1 MTIISVGGR
10 SYYTSEAIR
19 HSADQHEHEEINID
33 QTKYTD
39 GHITLEANPP
49 PENRYIHCKKG
60 AETVFTVG
68 TDGHVVAESL
78 ISQTGVETQ
87 DNGAFVAKYSNNSG
101 ILRMGRQP
109 NIGDQTVGLLDGI
122 HHERTIDSN
131 LQFFRQQLHPSQ
143 PKLQIKGTTDSGV
156 DWLKIT
162 DSTSDNDVFAIHS
175 DGTIQTDAW
184 NSVDI
189 EHPDQYSHS
198 VAVHSDSLYIG
209 KCKLSESSGQLVIK
223 RLKAEPYIPKRL
235 TEAPYN
241 YTVNNINANT
251 VRTINDWIV
260 LARSTAGLT
269 EAESKSIRIRDIF
282 PTSNEGDDF
291 LTNTQ
296 ASSSSPVTNTV
307 YVDNA
312 FTGTSDGSIS
322 KPYASL
328 NAAMNAKI
336 VEGENKTFI
345 FQLSEG
351 VYTES
356 ISKTM
361 TSKTHHVVI
370 QGAGLDRTII
380 QSGSDFANGK
390 DTDCIFMRRFKHV
403 EIRELT
409 IRNCKYGFYPRDCDK
424 AVIDYCKLT
433 LCGSDGTPSNHDF
446 SKSQADQLAVWQ
458 GSSTSN
464 GGACRIRECSEIQ
477 VSNCIVSFN
486 LRGLRLQNCGTASN
500 VSHVSNN
507 KVYKNLESGIYLAST
522 NYNGTDGCQNV
533 MVCNNK
539 VFECF
544 NNGLLCIGGQNNQFM
559 SNVVRRSA
567 SAGFQS
573 WHSVNTSVINNFFYD
588 CNVLSYNGIG
598 NNGDAMGCIV
608 FSGNS
613 QIQSGYDYM
622 GVIQGNSMIKCNPG
636 GEQQSKAIVI
646 FSDNYPQDSNKI
658 ILDTNTTDAQVKID
672 NSIPVTTT
680 VDVSSI
686 TNVTELA
693 DVSNAGSGQIITA
706 NERAQITTNDTN
718 IQTLQGQVVTNVTDL
733 SDVTGA
739 GSGVIISTNE
749 RNQITTNATDIQ
761 TLQGQVV
768 SNVTDLADVSNA
780 GSGIIITANERT
792 QISTNQTNIT
802 ALQNAGGG
810 GGLTGNDISTSSGAL
825 TKLELE
831 NTGTNGQVEFIMADL
846 DPSGDTQDHQ
856 YRFITQSDSI
866 EMHAAFF
873 QNHQNKTEA
882 KAFSIGKNGN
892 INFHGA
898 GANQSTN
905 FNNNNFFVRGTAR
918 FANTVQLDQDI
929 YLGNNRTIR
938 RVDAN
943 GDDLLAGGGGSTITN
958 RFDVVENGN
967 ISGDIQLL
975 GTDRSVMWLKQRGTL
990 GHGGLA
996 CYKLPA
1002 TADIS
1007 NGHTIQFHGFSKSW
1021 YAANETLAGGSI
1033 TLKTNTGQSFGDMNR
1048 YLYYNTDISGN
1059 SENLTIS
1066 NLYRQTI
1073 TAVWDETDDQWW
1085 LKTSHSIDHINY
1097 IKHFDY
1103 TSTAHE
1109 TEATFFQL
1117 PQGFRFYYLS
1127 MGEGLNAVSGTHKHV
1142 YFRPPGNAPIGTR
1155 IEVSFLMPTATNTS
1169 KLYWVDNANQDS
1181 THNNVVYDT
1190 NANGPW
1196 FFTQTHQGRR
1206 RHLMIK
1212 VTSSRWSRL
1221 RNN

>member
-49 PENRYIHCKKG
+49 PENKYIHCKKG
-60 AETVFTVG
+60 SETVFTVG

-78 ISQTGVETQ
+78 ISQTGIETQ

-296 ASSSSPVTNTV
+296 ASSTPVTNTV
-307 YVDNA
+307 YVDNT
-312 FTGTSDGSIS
+312 FTGASDGSIS

-567 SAGFQS
+567 NAGFQS

-636 GEQQSKAIVI
+636 IEQQSKAIVI
-646 FSDNYPQDSNKI
+646 FSNNYPQDSNKI

-672 NSIPVTTT
+672 
-680 VDVSSI
+680 
-686 TNVTELA
+686 
-693 DVSNAGSGQIITA
+693 
-706 NERAQITTNDTN
+706 R
-718 IQTLQGQVVTNVTDL
+718 
-733 SDVTGA
+733 
-739 GSGVIISTNE
+739 
-749 RNQITTNATDIQ
+749 
-761 TLQGQVV
+761 
-768 SNVTDLADVSNA
+768 
-780 GSGIIITANERT
+780 
-792 QISTNQTNIT
+792 
-802 ALQNAGGG
+802 
-810 GGLTGNDISTSSGAL
+810 
-825 TKLELE
+825 
-831 NTGTNGQVEFIMADL
+831 
-846 DPSGDTQDHQ
+846 
-856 YRFITQSDSI
+856 
-866 EMHAAFF
+866 
-873 QNHQNKTEA
+873 
-882 KAFSIGKNGN
+882 
-892 INFHGA
+892 
-898 GANQSTN
+898 
-905 FNNNNFFVRGTAR
+905 
-918 FANTVQLDQDI
+918 
-929 YLGNNRTIR
+929 
-938 RVDAN
+938 
-943 GDDLLAGGGGSTITN
+943 
-958 RFDVVENGN
+958 
-967 ISGDIQLL
+967 
-975 GTDRSVMWLKQRGTL
+975 
-990 GHGGLA
+990 
-996 CYKLPA
+996 C
-1002 TADIS
+1002 
-1007 NGHTIQFHGFSKSW
+1007 
-1021 YAANETLAGGSI
+1021 
-1033 TLKTNTGQSFGDMNR
+1033 
-1048 YLYYNTDISGN
+1048 
-1059 SENLTIS
+1059 
-1066 NLYRQTI
+1066 
-1073 TAVWDETDDQWW
+1073 
-1085 LKTSHSIDHINY
+1085 
-1097 IKHFDY
+1097 
-1103 TSTAHE
+1103 
-1109 TEATFFQL
+1109 
-1117 PQGFRFYYLS
+1117 
-1127 MGEGLNAVSGTHKHV
+1127 
-1142 YFRPPGNAPIGTR
+1142 
-1155 IEVSFLMPTATNTS
+1155 
-1169 KLYWVDNANQDS
+1169 
-1181 THNNVVYDT
+1181 
-1190 NANGPW
+1190 
-1196 FFTQTHQGRR
+1196 
-1206 RHLMIK
+1206 
-1212 VTSSRWSRL
+1212 
-1221 RNN
+1221 